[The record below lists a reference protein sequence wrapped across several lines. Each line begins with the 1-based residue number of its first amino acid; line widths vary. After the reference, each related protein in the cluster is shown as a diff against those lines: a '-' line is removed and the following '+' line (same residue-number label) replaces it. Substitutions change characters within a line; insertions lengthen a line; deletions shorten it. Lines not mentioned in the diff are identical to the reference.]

1 MALAKPKIKLLF
13 VFGTRPE
20 ALKLAPLILKAKSR
34 KDFAVSVCLT
44 AQHRH
49 MADQVLGL
57 FKIRPDFDL
66 NLMQKNQTLGDLT
79 RRLFPKIEKVL
90 QQKRPDV
97 VVVQGDTTTA
107 FAVALKAFY
116 ERVPVVHVEAGLR
129 SHNKYQPF
137 PEEMNRCLIS
147 RLADFHFAP
156 TEEARQNLL
165 SEGIE
170 KFRIQVTGNTIV
182 DALKLVRVSLRNRR
196 HSLASRFSDQNK
208 IILVTAHRRESFGK
222 PLESICRSL
231 KQLAACFP
239 DVRIVFPV
247 HLNPS
252 VQRTVHAILGK
263 VSNVLLVPPLQYIEF
278 LALLQKSYLV
288 LTDSGGVQ
296 EEAPSF
302 GKPVLVLREVTER
315 REALGKGLAKLVGT
329 SEKKIYREAS
339 RLLRNSAAY
348 RNMVGVHNPFGDGR
362 ASERILTRIAKMFAG
377 QSHINAGTEK
387 RRQAV
392 PCH

>member
-1 MALAKPKIKLLF
+1 
-13 VFGTRPE
+13 
-20 ALKLAPLILKAKSR
+20 
-34 KDFAVSVCLT
+34 
-44 AQHRH
+44 
-49 MADQVLGL
+49 MADQVLDL

-79 RRLFPKIEKVL
+79 RRLFPKMEKVL

-116 ERVPVVHVEAGLR
+116 ERVPVAHVEAGLR

-147 RLADFHFAP
+147 RLADFHFVP

-165 SEGIE
+165 CEGIE
-170 KFRIQVTGNTIV
+170 ASKIQVTGNTIV
-182 DALKLVRVSLRNRR
+182 DALRLVRVCLRDRR
-196 HSLASRFSDQNK
+196 HSLVSRFSDQNK

-222 PLESICRSL
+222 PLESICCSL
-231 KQLAACFP
+231 KRIAANFP

-247 HLNPS
+247 HLNPR
-252 VQRTVHAILGK
+252 VQRAVHSSLGK
-263 VSNVLLVPPLQYIEF
+263 ISNILLVPPLPYIEF

-339 RLLRNSAAY
+339 RLLRNPAAY
-348 RNMVGVHNPFGDGR
+348 RKMVGVRNPFGDGR
-362 ASERILTRIAKMFAG
+362 ASERILARIAKMFAG
-377 QSHINAGTEK
+377 QSPAKANAREGSRK
-387 RRQAV
+387 QAV
-392 PCH
+392 VCH